1 MARPVTFP
9 LLFMVVEGCWL
20 GRSPPKDLG
29 LARPISLEGLLIDRN
44 MVVRSSLAPPRQVGE
59 TFAGF
64 TCMPLFLFDSPS
76 PSNPNF
82 LLSQRPCGLR
92 SLCSYCYY

>member
-29 LARPISLEGLLIDRN
+29 LARPISLEGLLIDQN
-44 MVVRSSLAPPRQVGE
+44 TVVRLWPHHTPSRGNFWWVHVHA
-59 TFAGF
+59 TF
-64 TCMPLFLFDSPS
+64 SI
-76 PSNPNF
+76 
-82 LLSQRPCGLR
+82 
-92 SLCSYCYY
+92 

>member
-9 LLFMVVEGCWL
+9 LLFMVVEPCWL
-20 GRSPPKDLG
+20 GRSPPEDLG
-29 LARPISLEGLLIDRN
+29 LARPISLEGLLIDHEHGS
-44 MVVRSSLAPPRQVGE
+44 SSLAPPHQVGE

-82 LLSQRPCGLR
+82 LQSQRPCRLR